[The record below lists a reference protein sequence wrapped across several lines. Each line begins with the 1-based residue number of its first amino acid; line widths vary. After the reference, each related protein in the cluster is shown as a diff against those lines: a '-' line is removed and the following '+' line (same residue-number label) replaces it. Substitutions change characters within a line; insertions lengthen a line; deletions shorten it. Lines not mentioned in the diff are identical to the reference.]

1 MTAFL
6 TKFFK
11 NLGCS
16 HCQEYEFENTND
28 NNFKEWKLYLKEYE
42 MYSAMILYNDN
53 IKKDISY
60 IIKKNEAIFLLN
72 DNGDIY
78 IKLEYIANNESDNM
92 PILVATDEYQE
103 IYESIG
109 NMEKKYDKIFKAY
122 LIGTYNIRK

>member
-1 MTAFL
+1 MTTFL

-28 NNFKEWKLYLKEYE
+28 NNFKGWKLYLKEYE